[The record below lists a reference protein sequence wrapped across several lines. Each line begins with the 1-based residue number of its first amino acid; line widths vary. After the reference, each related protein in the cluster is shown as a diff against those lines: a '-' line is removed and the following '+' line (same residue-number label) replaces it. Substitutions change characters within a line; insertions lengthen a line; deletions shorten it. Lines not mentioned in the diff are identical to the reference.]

1 MISNRNSQSIS
12 PNWNGKQLPPQLPP
26 TISGLAKEE
35 EESFNPSKI
44 FGVLR
49 RRWWLIGI
57 VTISVSA
64 VVGVRVFQEEP
75 IYQSRFQVL
84 VGQLTNEQINPLAE
98 QAGVSTK
105 SVDYETQI
113 QVLSSPKVLSP
124 ILEKIKAEYPNYD
137 YSSLSN
143 NLKINRLGQTQIL
156 EVRYQDS
163 NPEKVKIVLDRVAA
177 GYINYS
183 LNEQQSGLQ
192 QGLEFTEDQLP
203 QLQERVD
210 KLQERLQIFRQQYD
224 LIEPQSQGQ
233 QLSGKLSA
241 IKQQQQE
248 TQAQLAEIQSL
259 SVRLSEQ
266 LGLEMNEAI
275 TASALSAAPRYQELL
290 NQLQQIETQIAL
302 ESARLTEISPQMQRL
317 QEQRANLLPLLQ
329 QEARAVLGTDRVS
342 QNAQSMAASPN
353 PIRLQLTQ
361 QLIEATNQRQILEV
375 RQVAIALAENQARQ
389 ELQKMAAVIREYTD
403 LQRELQVATESLNR
417 FLTVRETLKIEEA
430 QKATPW
436 QLISNPFQP
445 SAPISP
451 DVPRGLLIGGMAG
464 LLAGI
469 GAAML
474 AEKFDNRF
482 HSPDDLKEIT
492 GLALL
497 GTIPYQK
504 QVKGQTSGDWAKP
517 STRRG
522 DRASVLSVTPAH
534 YHSSP
539 FLDAFRSLH
548 ANLYFISPDRPL
560 RSLAISSSVPAE
572 GKSTTS
578 VNLAQAAAAMGQR
591 VLLVDADLRRPQIH
605 IMMDLPNVWG
615 LSHVISTDIE
625 VNDVIQRSPGEDN
638 LYILSAGQI
647 PPDPTRLLSSQ
658 KMRNLIQQLQ
668 ESFDLVI
675 FDTPPLLGLVDAKL
689 LAAHTDGIV
698 MVVGLGQ
705 ADQSGVKQVL
715 DGLKMSHTKVLGAIA
730 NGVKGYTPSSS
741 SYYQRYYRAENQTS
755 SLNGNGESVN

>member
-12 PNWNGKQLPPQLPP
+12 PNWNGKQLPPPLSP

-35 EESFNPSKI
+35 EDSFNPSKI
-44 FGVLR
+44 LGVLR

-57 VTISVSA
+57 VSISVSA
-64 VVGVRVFQEEP
+64 VVGARILQQEP
-75 IYQSRFQVL
+75 IYQSRFQLL
-84 VGQLTNEQINPLAE
+84 VGQLTNDQINPLAQ
-98 QAGVSTK
+98 QAGLSTK

-113 QVLSSPKVLSP
+113 QVLSSPKVLNP
-124 ILEKIKAEYPNYD
+124 ILEKIKTEYPNYD
-137 YSSLSN
+137 DNVLSN
-143 NLKINRLGQTQIL
+143 NLKINRLGQTKIL

-163 NPEKVKIVLDRVAA
+163 NPEKVKVVLEQLAT

-192 QGLEFTEDQLP
+192 QGLEFTEGQLP
-203 QLQERVD
+203 NLQDRVD
-210 KLQERLQIFRQQYD
+210 KLQEKLQSFRQQYD
-224 LIEPQSQGQ
+224 LIEPESQGQ
-233 QLSGKLSA
+233 QLSGKLSTLLQE
-241 IKQQQQE
+241 KQE
-248 TQAQLAEIQSL
+248 TQTQLGEIQSL
-259 SVRLSEQ
+259 TARLSEQ
-266 LGLEMNEAI
+266 LGLEMSEAI

-290 NQLQQIETQIAL
+290 NQLQEIETQIAL

-329 QEARAVLGTDRVS
+329 EEARAVLGTDRVS

-389 ELQKMAAVIREYTD
+389 ELQKMAGVIREYTD

-436 QLISNPFQP
+436 QLISAPHQP

-451 DVPRGLLIGGMAG
+451 NIPRGLMIGGVAG
-464 LLAGI
+464 LLAGL

-482 HSPDDLKEIT
+482 HSPDDLKDTT

-504 QVKGQTSGDWAKP
+504 QVRGKTS
-517 STRRG
+517 G
-522 DRASVLSVTPAH
+522 DRASVWSVTPAG

-548 ANLYFISPDRPL
+548 ANLYFISPDQPL
-560 RSLAISSSVPAE
+560 RSIAISSSVPAE

-578 VNLAQAAAAMGQR
+578 TNLAQAAAAMGQR
-591 VLLVDADLRRPQIH
+591 VLLVDADLRRPRIH
-605 IMMDLPNVWG
+605 VMMDLPNVWG

-638 LYILSAGQI
+638 LYILTAGII

-658 KMRNLIQQLQ
+658 KMRNLIEQLQ
-668 ESFDLVI
+668 EAFDLVI

-689 LAAHTDGIV
+689 LAAHTDGLV

-715 DGLKMSHTKVLGAIA
+715 EGLKMSHTKVLGAIA

-741 SYYQRYYRAENQTS
+741 SYYQRYYRAENQTND
-755 SLNGNGESVN
+755 LDRDAESTN

>member
-1 MISNRNSQSIS
+1 MS
-12 PNWNGKQLPPQLPP
+12 P

-35 EESFNPSKI
+35 EDSFNPSKI
-44 FGVLR
+44 LGVLR

-57 VTISVSA
+57 VSISVSA
-64 VVGVRVFQEEP
+64 VVGARILQQEP
-75 IYQSRFQVL
+75 IYQSRFQLL
-84 VGQLTNEQINPLAE
+84 VGQLTNDQINPLAQ
-98 QAGVSTK
+98 QAGLSTK

-113 QVLSSPKVLSP
+113 QVLSSPKVLNP
-124 ILEKIKAEYPNYD
+124 ILEKIKTEYPNYD
-137 YSSLSN
+137 DNVLSN
-143 NLKINRLGQTQIL
+143 NLKINRLGQTKIL

-163 NPEKVKIVLDRVAA
+163 NPEKVKVVLEQLAT

-192 QGLEFTEDQLP
+192 QGLEFTEGQLP
-203 QLQERVD
+203 NLQDRVD
-210 KLQERLQIFRQQYD
+210 KLQEKLQSFRQQYD
-224 LIEPQSQGQ
+224 LIEPESQGQ
-233 QLSGKLSA
+233 QLSGKLSTLLQE
-241 IKQQQQE
+241 KQE
-248 TQAQLAEIQSL
+248 TQTQLGEIQSL
-259 SVRLSEQ
+259 TARLSEQ
-266 LGLEMNEAI
+266 LGLEMSEAI

-290 NQLQQIETQIAL
+290 NQLQEIETQIAL

-329 QEARAVLGTDRVS
+329 EEARAVLGTDRVS

-389 ELQKMAAVIREYTD
+389 ELQKMAGVIREYTD

-436 QLISNPFQP
+436 QLISAPHQP

-451 DVPRGLLIGGMAG
+451 NIPRGLMIGGVAG
-464 LLAGI
+464 LLAGL

-482 HSPDDLKEIT
+482 HSPDDLKDTT

-504 QVKGQTSGDWAKP
+504 QVRGKTS
-517 STRRG
+517 G
-522 DRASVLSVTPAH
+522 DRASVWSVTPAG

-548 ANLYFISPDRPL
+548 ANLYFISPDQPL
-560 RSLAISSSVPAE
+560 RSIAISSSVPAE

-578 VNLAQAAAAMGQR
+578 TNLAQAAAAMGQR
-591 VLLVDADLRRPQIH
+591 VLLVDADLRRPRIH
-605 IMMDLPNVWG
+605 VMMDLPNVWG

-638 LYILSAGQI
+638 LYILTAGII

-658 KMRNLIQQLQ
+658 KMRNLIEQLQ
-668 ESFDLVI
+668 EAFDLVI

-689 LAAHTDGIV
+689 LAAHTDGLV

-715 DGLKMSHTKVLGAIA
+715 EGLKMSHTKVLGAIA

-741 SYYQRYYRAENQTS
+741 SYYQRYYRAENQTND
-755 SLNGNGESVN
+755 LDRDAESTN